1 MINRRFRLHAPQD
14 TTDLPQ
20 IRDIRPHCALPSL
33 PMALYTC
40 PSCGM
45 SVNTTC
51 GACDAALVDDV
62 LVKDDGTS
70 VAISVCPNGHGKIKS
85 PMCCGT
91 DMTCTV

>member
-1 MINRRFRLHAPQD
+1 
-14 TTDLPQ
+14 
-20 IRDIRPHCALPSL
+20 
-33 PMALYTC
+33 
-40 PSCGM
+40 

-51 GACDAALVDDV
+51 GSCEAALVDDV

-91 DMTCTV
+91 DMTCTFENCRLSITAEEF